1 MRAATRRC
9 LVAALAVALAGCTGP
24 RMSSREPAR
33 PVGSSL
39 IDPDSRRIPAG
50 TFFTS
55 GVSGSFAEASAEHAV
70 RKTPD
75 RDVIL
80 RILMLRKPS
89 DVVRWWESGPGIEP
103 ERWTHPLS
111 EWERKYVEKMS
122 AASIPEPV
130 RMWPPV
136 EPDRLTPKQHEEAE
150 RLFGGGPM
158 VAESYANRENR
169 RRIVNHYVN
178 THPATLRLSLT
189 QYGFMRDINPFSF
202 SLERGWQVGSGKEM
216 FTEQDV
222 SRLGAAAEFFT
233 ALAIG
238 VATSKVMLSARPAP
252 PEGVRPP
259 AEQVPGPRS
268 EGSPPRAGTTGTV
281 IPLDRARAARN
292 VAPGTP
298 PSPAMEEVPLASTG
312 TNGPPGRQGGASR
325 GSTPVREESPDGSP
339 ARPGRPRNEPDA
351 AGLASIGARGECS
364 GQFHHVISRPIA
376 KALGKHRTLKGLYT
390 ERDPRFVTRAAD
402 KASHNGYQQ
411 WHRDADEEV
420 IKWLDRY
427 PKATP
432 TQFEAELR
440 RIYNRPEMRARFPD
454 GF

>member
-233 ALAIG
+233 ALAVG
-238 VATSKVMLSARPAP
+238 AMTHKVLLSVRPAP

-259 AEQVPGPRS
+259 SKPAPGSRMEGPPSPGP
-268 EGSPPRAGTTGTV
+268 AGKV
-281 IPLDRARAARN
+281 IPLDRTRAARN
-292 VAPGTP
+292 AAPVP
-298 PSPAMEEVPLASTG
+298 PPDPVMEETPFASTG
-312 TNGPPGRQGGASR
+312 TDGPPPGPKGGAGR
-325 GSTPVREESPDGSP
+325 RPGVTGEESPSGHGNSGVWEANRRSGLRD
-339 ARPGRPRNEPDA
+339 RGRDRSRWATPPRDFQANRE
-351 AGLASIGARGECS
+351 GAR
-364 GQFHHVISRPIA
+364 
-376 KALGKHRTLKGLYT
+376 KA
-390 ERDPRFVTRAAD
+390 
-402 KASHNGYQQ
+402 
-411 WHRDADEEV
+411 
-420 IKWLDRY
+420 
-427 PKATP
+427 
-432 TQFEAELR
+432 
-440 RIYNRPEMRARFPD
+440 
-454 GF
+454 